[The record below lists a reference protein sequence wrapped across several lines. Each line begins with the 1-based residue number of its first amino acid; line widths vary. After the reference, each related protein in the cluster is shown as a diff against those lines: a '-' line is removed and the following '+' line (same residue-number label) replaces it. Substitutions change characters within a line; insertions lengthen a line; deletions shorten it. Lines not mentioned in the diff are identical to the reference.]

1 MQLQKEFAI
10 CCPTAKD
17 FFVQW
22 EDMAP
27 LIVDMARS
35 KHNSAAERIIEELA
49 ENENVTIGN

>member
-1 MQLQKEFAI
+1 MQLQKEFAR

-35 KHNSAAERIIEELA
+35 KYNYAAERIIEE
-49 ENENVTIGN
+49 TGGK